1 MQFRRRRPASASAP
15 VSASVSASVSDLV
28 ALATSK
34 QPPLPLLDTF
44 TPQPLCHLLDPFCVR
59 VGTRQHFL
67 EVDAPGGEARCSVKD
82 VLADAEVLAEV
93 VVRRVVGGDEGD
105 GRV

>member
-1 MQFRRRRPASASAP
+1 MVCA
-15 VSASVSASVSDLV
+15 SDLV

-44 TPQPLCHLLDPFCVR
+44 TPQPLCHLLDPFCIGVR
-59 VGTRQHFL
+59 IRKNLF
-67 EVDAPGGEARCSVKD
+67 EVDTPGGEARCSVKD

-93 VVRRVVGGDEGD
+93 VVRRVVGRDDGD